1 MKELKDIENYL
12 LKDGLVVIDFYG
24 DWCGSCSMLKPTI
37 EKLSEE
43 YSDNVNILGC
53 NVDECPGMVIEF
65 GIRSV
70 PTLIFLKD
78 GELQNRLI
86 GNHQEQTIRD
96 AINLLISESKR

>member
-24 DWCGSCSMLKPTI
+24 DWCGPCSMLKPTI

-43 YSDNVNILGC
+43 YSDNVKILGC
-53 NVDECPGMVIEF
+53 NVDECLGMVIEF

-86 GNHQEQTIRD
+86 GNHQEQMIRD
-96 AINLLISESKR
+96 AINLLISESKK